1 MSTETAP
8 VVAPP
13 ASTASRRWFYGF
25 VPHKVG
31 AGSTVSL
38 PPLFITE
45 VLGGSVAMVGVA
57 TSMTSIAAVPAAI
70 LWGWLSDRFGARKFY
85 LALGFLG
92 FGIPTLLM
100 AFSQNV
106 ANYLLLTALV
116 GALTIAGTPVSST
129 LIMDTTPK
137 DRWHDAFGRFNQVG
151 GWGLVVGRLVGLT
164 WITYMTAATGN
175 MMAQRSLWVVSGIL
189 SILAAGVVWMLTPRL
204 GRVKPRRPARLLIFL
219 SLGRAVAATAAG
231 IHLAAGGVARFF
243 KEPPQLQGV
252 PGQVRQRS
260 AALAAEPL
268 VTYYFATFALFTASV
283 LAYTPFAV
291 WQRQD
296 LGSSTSNVFLMGLV
310 NSLAAAFA
318 YRLAGTAA
326 SRRGGVTVLAVA
338 VALRVFVFAGF
349 AMLSLVEL
357 HLLVANAVLVVLQ
370 IISGVSWAGI
380 AVAGSTTVAHLA
392 PRGSEGAAIGTYNA
406 FLSLGSIVGALVS
419 GYLAQGTSFAVV
431 FIAGA
436 AGMGLTVVLLLWV
449 RRTATSRGLAHA

>member
-1 MSTETAP
+1 MSTDTAP
-8 VVAPP
+8 VSAPP
-13 ASTASRRWFYGF
+13 PPPSSRRWFYGF
-25 VPHKVG
+25 VPHKIG

-57 TSMTSIAAVPAAI
+57 TSITAAAAVPAAI
-70 LWGWLSDRFGARKFY
+70 LWGWLSDRFGSRKLY

-116 GALTIAGTPVSST
+116 GAFSIAGTPVSST

-137 DRWHDAFGRFNQVG
+137 DQWHDAFGRFNQVG

-164 WITYMTAATGN
+164 WITYVTAATGN
-175 MMAQRSLWVVSGIL
+175 LMAQRSLWVVSGVL
-189 SILAAGVVWMLTPRL
+189 SILAAGVVWLLTPRL
-204 GRVKPRRPARLLIFL
+204 GRVKPRRPARLIILL
-219 SLGRAVAATAAG
+219 SLGRAAAATAAG
-231 IHLAAGGVARFF
+231 IRLAAGGAARFF
-243 KEPPQLQGV
+243 RQRPQLQGV
-252 PGQVRQRS
+252 PDQVRQRG

-268 VTYYFATFALFTASV
+268 VIYYFATFALFTASV

-291 WQRQD
+291 WQRQA

-318 YRLAGTAA
+318 YRWAGTAA
-326 SRRGGVTVLAVA
+326 SRSSSVTVQTVA
-338 VALRVFVFAGF
+338 VGLRVFVFAGF
-349 AMLSLVEL
+349 AVLSVVEL
-357 HLLVANAVLVVLQ
+357 HLLVTNAVLVVLQ
-370 IISGVSWAGI
+370 VISGISWAGI

-392 PRGSEGAAIGTYNA
+392 PKGSEGAAIGTYNA

-431 FIAGA
+431 FMTGA
-436 AGMGLTVVLLLWV
+436 AGMGLTVLLLMWV
-449 RRTATSRGLAHA
+449 RRTTAMHGLSHP

>member
-1 MSTETAP
+1 MSTDTAP
-8 VVAPP
+8 VLAPP
-13 ASTASRRWFYGF
+13 TPPSSRRWFYGF
-25 VPHKVG
+25 VPHKIG

-57 TSMTSIAAVPAAI
+57 TSITSVAAVPAAI
-70 LWGWLSDRFGARKFY
+70 LWGWLSDRFGSRKLY

-116 GALTIAGTPVSST
+116 GALSIAGAPVSST

-137 DRWHDAFGRFNQVG
+137 DQWHDAFGRFNQVG

-164 WITYMTAATGN
+164 WITYVTAATGN
-175 MMAQRSLWVVSGIL
+175 LMAQRSLWVVSGVL
-189 SILAAGVVWMLTPRL
+189 GILAAVVVWLLTPRL
-204 GRVKPRRPARLLIFL
+204 GRVKPRRPVRMLIFL
-219 SLGRAVAATAAG
+219 SLGRAAAATAAG
-231 IHLAAGGVARFF
+231 IRLAAGGAARFF
-243 KEPPQLQGV
+243 RQRPQLQGV
-252 PGQVRQRS
+252 PNQVRQRG

-291 WQRQD
+291 WQRQE

-318 YRLAGTAA
+318 YRWAGTAA
-326 SRRGGVTVLAVA
+326 SRNGGVTVQTVA
-338 VALRVFVFAGF
+338 VGLRVLVFAGF
-349 AMLSLVEL
+349 AVLSLVEL
-357 HLLVANAVLVVLQ
+357 NLLAANAVLVVLQ
-370 IISGVSWAGI
+370 IISGISWAGI

-392 PRGSEGAAIGTYNA
+392 PKGNEGAAIGTYNA
-406 FLSLGSIVGALVS
+406 FLSLGSIVGAFVS
-419 GYLAQGTSFAVV
+419 GYLAQGTGFAVV
-431 FIAGA
+431 FMTGA
-436 AGMGLTVVLLLWV
+436 AGMGLTVLLLMWV
-449 RRTATSRGLAHA
+449 RRTAAMHGLSHA